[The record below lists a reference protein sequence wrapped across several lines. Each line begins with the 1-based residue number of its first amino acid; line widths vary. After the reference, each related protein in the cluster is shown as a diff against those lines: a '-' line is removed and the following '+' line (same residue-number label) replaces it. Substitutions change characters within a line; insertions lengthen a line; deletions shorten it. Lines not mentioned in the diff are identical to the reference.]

1 MIRLKT
7 LLEQTEIALP
17 KTYAYNGHIVMID
30 PTSKTDYH
38 YELNVDLLKDIT
50 VSIEKIDLKNRDITY
65 KHPITGKLLNAELNP
80 IDISKIAKQ
89 YKSTEVGDSIE
100 GLKTA
105 DNRELLL
112 TRIK

>member
-30 PTSKTDYH
+30 PISKIDYH
-38 YELNVDLLKDIT
+38 YELNVDLIKDIT
-50 VSIEKIDLKNRDITY
+50 VSIKTIDLKNRDITY
-65 KHPITGKLLNAELNP
+65 KHPITGKLLTAELNP
-80 IDISKIAKQ
+80 ADISKISKQ
-89 YKSTEVGDSIE
+89 YKSIEIGDSIE

-105 DNRELLL
+105 DDRELLL